1 MLRKYSMSLMLL
13 LVAASVIGTNGLVY
27 QYVEGQAPPAPKQQG
42 IFRSIVGIGIGNID
56 FYASSDGKA
65 CIVGIKLSEKRPNDL
80 GLPLGSAI
88 DILTPDTSACVL
100 LGQAKIM
107 NRGVFLDV
115 EKLTTLN
122 ALPPKLRATGDYQ
135 VAQLYVVH
143 RIEFA

>member
-1 MLRKYSMSLMLL
+1 MMVLL
-13 LVAASVIGTNGLVY
+13 AAVSVIGTNGVVY

-42 IFRSIVGIGIGNID
+42 IKGIVGIGNID

-65 CIVGIKLSEKRPNDL
+65 CIVEIKLSEKRPNDL
-80 GLPLGSAI
+80 GLPLSSTI
-88 DILTPDTSACVL
+88 DILAPDTSACVL

-143 RIEFA
+143 RVEFS

>member
-1 MLRKYSMSLMLL
+1 MMVL
-13 LVAASVIGTNGLVY
+13 LVGASVIGTNGVVY

-42 IFRSIVGIGIGNID
+42 IKGIVGVGIGNID

-65 CIVGIKLSEKRPNDL
+65 CIVEIKLSERRPNDL
-80 GLPLGSAI
+80 GLPLGSTI
-88 DILTPDTSACVL
+88 DILAPDTSACVL

-135 VAQLYVVH
+135 VAQLYAVH
-143 RIEFA
+143 RVEFS

>member
-1 MLRKYSMSLMLL
+1 MLRKYSVSMMVL
-13 LVAASVIGTNGLVY
+13 LVGASVIGTNGVVY

-42 IFRSIVGIGIGNID
+42 IKGIVGVGIGNID

-65 CIVGIKLSEKRPNDL
+65 CIVEIKLSERRPNDL
-80 GLPLGSAI
+80 GLPLGSTI
-88 DILTPDTSACVL
+88 DILAPDTSACVL

-135 VAQLYVVH
+135 VAQLYAVH
-143 RIEFA
+143 RVEFS

>member
-1 MLRKYSMSLMLL
+1 MLRKYSVSMMVV
-13 LVAASVIGTNGLVY
+13 LVAASVIGTNGFVY

-42 IFRSIVGIGIGNID
+42 IKGIVGIGIGNID

-65 CIVGIKLSEKRPNDL
+65 CIVEIKLSEKRPNDL
-80 GLPLGSAI
+80 GLPIGSTI
-88 DILTPDTSACVL
+88 HILAPDTNACIL
-100 LGQAKIM
+100 LGQAKII

>member
-1 MLRKYSMSLMLL
+1 MLRKYSVSMMVLL
-13 LVAASVIGTNGLVY
+13 AAVSVIGTNGVVY
-27 QYVEGQAPPAPKQQG
+27 QHVEGQAPPAPKQQEIKG
-42 IFRSIVGIGIGNID
+42 IVGIGIGNID

-65 CIVGIKLSEKRPNDL
+65 CIVEIKLSEKRPNDL
-80 GLPLGSAI
+80 GLPLGSTI
-88 DILTPDTSACVL
+88 DILAPDTSACVL

-135 VAQLYVVH
+135 VAQLYAVH
-143 RIEFA
+143 RVEFS